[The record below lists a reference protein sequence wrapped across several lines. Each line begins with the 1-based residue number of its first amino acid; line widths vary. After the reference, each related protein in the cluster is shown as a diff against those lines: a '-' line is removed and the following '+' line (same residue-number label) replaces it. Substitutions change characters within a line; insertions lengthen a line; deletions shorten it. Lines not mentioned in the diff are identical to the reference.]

1 MKCKYCNEKL
11 NNGFNVTGYEMTS
24 PKQAEG
30 LKFDSLYCMSE
41 YAKEHNFSDYDY
53 ISCDL

>member
-1 MKCKYCNEKL
+1 MKCEFCKEEL
-11 NNGFNVTGYEMTS
+11 NNGFNVKGYEMTS

-41 YAKEHNFSDYDY
+41 YAAKHNFDDYSY
-53 ISCDL
+53 ISCEL